1 MRGWTVFSG
10 GGTLPG
16 MVDPRYTIP
25 LEEFVAGAEVARAE
39 QVEVHAQPVVPAPD
53 YGDPLRYADGMTGD
67 ADGD

>member
-16 MVDPRYTIP
+16 MVDPRYAIP

-39 QVEVHAQPVVPAPD
+39 QVEMQAESVVPGPAS
-53 YGDPLRYADGMTGD
+53 GDALRYGDGMTGD

>member
-1 MRGWTVFSG
+1 MRGWTAFSG

-16 MVDPRYTIP
+16 MVDPRYAIP

-39 QVEVHAQPVVPAPD
+39 QVEVQAEPVVPPPA